1 VDPVERLTG
10 LLAQLDAQE
19 PKLHRMRDYYRGRSA
34 DPYVPHQAGPEV
46 KRLAALARTRWAGL
60 VVDSVAERLVV
71 DGVKCSDPSMDAV
84 AWGWWQASSLD
95 ARQSAVHTD
104 ALVQGSTHVLVWPGD
119 GDGAAPAIRGLDRR
133 DSIGRTLGW
142 DPWLLSEAAYR
153 WVGPAGVPMAAL
165 YDADAAFMFARTPGR
180 GDMAA
185 VARWWRDDP
194 DTVTVG
200 PEAGWMQIDE
210 VPHGLGECPV
220 VRVANVP
227 DLRGDGVSDIEDHTP
242 AIDRITETVMGRLT
256 AGKFGAYRQRW
267 ASGQPLGN
275 VIDPATGEPILGAD
289 GKPLPA
295 GAPFKYGSDMVW
307 VSEDPETK
315 FGDFAA
321 TDLRPIIEAVDQDI
335 KHLAA
340 ATRTPAHYLLAGI
353 SNPPSAEALLA
364 AQDGLMAKVHQ
375 RQLDFGEAW
384 EHVIRLAG
392 RAAGNDTVAGD
403 DELQVVWRNTEVR
416 SPGAVADALLKLRQV
431 GIPLQ
436 VLLEQQGNS
445 PQTIERIMADVG
457 AEQQRQASAQAT
469 AYGLGGQAA

>member
-1 VDPVERLTG
+1 
-10 LLAQLDAQE
+10 
-19 PKLHRMRDYYRGRSA
+19 M
-34 DPYVPHQAGPEV
+34 
-46 KRLAALARTRWAGL
+46 
-60 VVDSVAERLVV
+60 
-71 DGVKCSDPSMDAV
+71 
-84 AWGWWQASSLD
+84 
-95 ARQSAVHTD
+95 
-104 ALVQGSTHVLVWPGD
+104 
-119 GDGAAPAIRGLDRR
+119 
-133 DSIGRTLGW
+133 
-142 DPWLLSEAAYR
+142 
-153 WVGPAGVPMAAL
+153 
-165 YDADAAFMFARTPGR
+165 
-180 GDMAA
+180 
-185 VARWWRDDP
+185 
-194 DTVTVG
+194 
-200 PEAGWMQIDE
+200 
-210 VPHGLGECPV
+210 
-220 VRVANVP
+220 VR
-227 DLRGDGVSDIEDHTP
+227 
-242 AIDRITETVMGRLT
+242 
-256 AGKFGAYRQRW
+256 
-267 ASGQPLGN
+267 
-275 VIDPATGEPILGAD
+275 
-289 GKPLPA
+289 
-295 GAPFKYGSDMVW
+295 